1 MDTKALILIQ
11 LGKYPKAIQLY
22 DKVLE
27 KEPNFISSIKHKGIA
42 LANLGHYQQ
51 ALLWYDNALKQF
63 PEDLDII
70 ANKARILG
78 LELGKYTHAL
88 DLINSYLKKNSNHKE
103 LLCNKEEI
111 LEDMGDKDNALS
123 IKKKLIELYSDN
135 YECGYFKKTSFGNI
149 SG

>member
-1 MDTKALILIQ
+1 MDTKALILMQ
-11 LGKYPKAIQLY
+11 LGKYPEALQLY

-27 KEPNFISSIKHKGIA
+27 KEPNFISSINNKGVA

-51 ALLWYDNALKQF
+51 ALLWYDNALKHF
-63 PEDLDII
+63 PEDLDMI
-70 ANKARILG
+70 ANKGRILG

-111 LEDMGDKDNALS
+111 LEEMGDKDSALS
-123 IKKKLIELYSDN
+123 IKKKLIELYSEN
-135 YECGYFKKTSFGNI
+135 YECGHFKKSSFGNI
-149 SG
+149 SK